1 MTIKNGTIK
10 RLLAPAIA
18 ALALAGFSLP
28 AGAALDQGA
37 RAPIFTT
44 TGALAGQ
51 TFAFDLTAQLRE
63 GPVVIYFFP
72 RAFTQGCTLESNAF
86 AEAMPD
92 FRAAGA
98 QVIGLSADDI
108 PTLQRFSREAC
119 RDAFPVGRA
128 NPQIIEQYDVAFG
141 TGLTNRTS
149 YVIAQDGRIVMVHSD
164 LDWREHVSRTL
175 AAVRSLAN

>member
-1 MTIKNGTIK
+1 MAIKK
-10 RLLAPAIA
+10 LLIPVVA
-18 ALALAGFSLP
+18 ALALASHSVP

-108 PTLQRFSREAC
+108 PTLQRFSREEC

-141 TGLTNRTS
+141 QGMTNRTS

-175 AAVRSLAN
+175 AAVRALAN